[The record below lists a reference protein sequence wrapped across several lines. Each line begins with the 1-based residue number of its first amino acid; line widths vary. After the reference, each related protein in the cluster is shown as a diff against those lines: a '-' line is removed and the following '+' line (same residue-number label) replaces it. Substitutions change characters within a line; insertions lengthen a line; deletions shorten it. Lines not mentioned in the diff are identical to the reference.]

1 MPITGMSTDQSTGVP
16 RRTVLAAAGATAA
29 LAAAGTVAAAPAAHA
44 APTAAPTLPN
54 GTSKDKVLVVGM
66 DGLRYDR
73 IDAANAPT
81 MKSLMA
87 NGTYGLSLLYAN
99 PMAATS
105 SGPGWST
112 ISTGVWPDKHGVRD
126 NTFTGKNYA
135 QYPGFLARLNQV
147 RPGLS
152 LFAAVD
158 WPELDTHG
166 TVTPGADAKL
176 VYNNDYAV
184 NDKIITDIT
193 EDVLRNQNPDVL
205 FVYFGE
211 TDEMG
216 HSYGAA
222 SQKYLDAIA
231 VQDGY
236 LGRLLAAIK
245 ARPAYATERWTVI
258 VTTDHGHTDGGGHGG
273 SAIEERR
280 TFVLAQGP
288 GIAAGARPVDTRL
301 VDVAAT
307 VFHQLGIVPDASWGL
322 DGKPVQQ
329 RSTDPFDTLYSS
341 LGGRVDESGIPA
353 GVLGF
358 THTAP
363 SGWSVI
369 NNAMGTGGMTEWRG
383 WAFATD
389 EFWSRTQREQSRELN
404 VRARGVF
411 AVADS
416 DEWSDKSF
424 SGTYDSTLVTPAY
437 NVSGKTRATLDF
449 TTFYRQEGG
458 QTAQVQAVFN
468 GGAPTVVKNYTAD
481 VISQPQSLTV
491 NVPAGASSVSF
502 RFRYT
507 GSNNWYW
514 VIDGVKVSTS

>member
-1 MPITGMSTDQSTGVP
+1 MPITGISTGP
-16 RRTVLAAAGATAA
+16 SRRTVLAAAGATAA
-29 LAAAGTVAAAPAAHA
+29 LAAAGTVVATAPAAHA
-44 APTAAPTLPN
+44 ASPTLPN

-73 IDAANAPT
+73 IDAAKAPT
-81 MKSLMA
+81 LKSLMA

-112 ISTGVWPDKHGVRD
+112 ISTGVWPDKHGVKD
-126 NTFTGKNYA
+126 NTFAGKNYA
-135 QYPGFLARLNQV
+135 QYPGFLARLNQI
-147 RPGLS
+147 RPELS

-176 VYNNDYAV
+176 VYNNNYVV
-184 NDKIITDIT
+184 NDKVITDIT
-193 EDVLRNQNPDVL
+193 EDILRNQNPDVL

-211 TDEMG
+211 TDEIG
-216 HSYGAA
+216 HNYGAR
-222 SQKYLDAIA
+222 STKYLDAID

-245 ARPAYATERWTVI
+245 ARPSYATERWTVV
-258 VTTDHGHTDGGGHGG
+258 VTTDHGHVDTGGHGG

-288 GIAAGARPVDTRL
+288 GIAAGARPIDTRL

-307 VFHQLGIVPDASWGL
+307 VFHQLGVVPDPSWGL
-322 DGKPVQQ
+322 DGKPIQE
-329 RSTDPFDTLYSS
+329 RSTDPFDALHSS
-341 LGGRVDESGIPA
+341 LSGRVDETGIPA

-389 EFWSRTQREQSRELN
+389 EFWSRTQRDQSRELN

-416 DEWSDKSF
+416 DEWADKTF

-437 NVSGKTRATLDF
+437 NVSGKTKATLDF
-449 TTFYRQEGG
+449 TTFYRQEGS
-458 QTAQVQAVFN
+458 QTAQVLASFN
-468 GGAPTVVKNYTAD
+468 GGTPTVVKSYTAD

-491 NVPAGASSVSF
+491 NVPSGASSVSF

-514 VIDGVKVSTS
+514 VIDGVKVTTS

>member
-1 MPITGMSTDQSTGVP
+1 MPINGIS
-16 RRTVLAAAGATAA
+16 RRSVLAAGAATAA
-29 LAAAGTVAAAPAAHA
+29 VAATGTLAAAPAH
-44 APTAAPTLPN
+44 AAPTLPN
-54 GTSKDKVLVVGM
+54 GTSSDKVLVVGM

-73 IDAANAPT
+73 IDAAKAPHL
-81 MKSLMA
+81 KSLMA

-112 ISTGVWPDKHGVRD
+112 ISTGVWPDKHGVKD
-126 NTFTGKNYA
+126 NSFAGKNYA
-135 QYPGFLARLNQV
+135 KYPGFLARLAQV
-147 RPGLS
+147 RPELS
-152 LFAAVD
+152 TYAAVD
-158 WPELDTHG
+158 WKPLDAQD

-176 VYNNDYAV
+176 VLDGDAQGYPAHDAT
-184 NDKIITDIT
+184 IAT
-193 EDVLRNQNPDVL
+193 ETEAILRDQNPDVL
-205 FVYFGE
+205 FVYFGN
-211 TDEMG
+211 TDIVG
-216 HSYGAA
+216 HNSGAA
-222 SQKYLDAIA
+222 SPKYLDAID

-236 LGRLLAAIK
+236 LGRLLAAVK
-245 ARPAYATERWTVI
+245 ARPSYASERWTVI
-258 VTTDHGHTDGGGHGG
+258 VATDHGHVDAGGHGG
-273 SAIEERR
+273 SSIEERR

-288 GIAAGARPVDTRL
+288 GIAAGARPADTRL

-307 VFHQLGIVPDASWGL
+307 VFHQLGIAPDPAWGL

-329 RSTDPFDTLYSS
+329 RSTDPFDALQPS
-341 LGGRVDESGIPA
+341 LSGRVDETGIPA
-353 GVLGF
+353 GILGF

-369 NNAMGTGGMTEWRG
+369 NSAMGTGGVTEWRG

-389 EFWSRTQREQSRELN
+389 EFWSRAQRDQSRELN

-416 DEWSDKSF
+416 DEWDDKAN
-424 SGTYDSTLVTPAY
+424 SGGYDSTLVTPAY
-437 NVSGKTRATLDF
+437 SVSGRSRVTLDF
-449 TTFYRQEGG
+449 TTFYRQEGS
-458 QTAQVQAVFN
+458 QSAEVLASFN
-468 GGAPTVVKNYTAD
+468 GGTATVVKSYTTD

-491 NVPAGASSVSF
+491 SVPAGASTVSF

-514 VIDGVKVSTS
+514 VIDGVKVIAS

>member
-1 MPITGMSTDQSTGVP
+1 MPLPGIS
-16 RRTVLAAAGATAA
+16 RRTVLAAGAAGTA
-29 LAAAGTVAAAPAAHA
+29 LAATGLATAPAAHA
-44 APTAAPTLPN
+44 AGAAAPTLPN
-54 GTSKDKVLVVGM
+54 GTSPDKVLVVGM

-81 MKSLMA
+81 LKSLMA
-87 NGTYGLSLLYAN
+87 NGTYGRSLLYAN

-112 ISTGVWPDKHGVRD
+112 VSTGVWPDKHGVKD

-135 QYPGFLARLNQV
+135 KYPGFLARLHQV
-147 RPGLS
+147 RPQLS

-176 VYNNDYAV
+176 VYDNDYAV
-184 NDKIITDIT
+184 NDAVITDLT
-193 EDVLRNQNPDVL
+193 EQVLRDQNPDVL

-211 TDEMG
+211 TDEIG
-216 HSYGAA
+216 HNHGAA

-236 LGRLLAAIK
+236 LGRLLAAIRS
-245 ARPAYATERWTVI
+245 RPTYASERWTVL
-258 VTTDHGHTDGGGHGG
+258 VTTDHGHTDAGGHGG

-307 VFHQLGIVPDASWGL
+307 VFRQLGIVPDPSWGL
-322 DGKPVQQ
+322 DGKPIQD
-329 RSTDPFDTLYSS
+329 RSTDPFDALHGS
-341 LGGRVDESGIPA
+341 LGGRVDETGIPA

-358 THTAP
+358 THTP
-363 SGWSVI
+363 PVGWSVV
-369 NNAMGTGGMTEWRG
+369 NNAMGTGGTTEWRG
-383 WAFATD
+383 WSFATD
-389 EFWSRTQREQSRELN
+389 EFWSRAQRDQWRELN

-416 DEWSDKSF
+416 DEWADKSF
-424 SGTYDSTLVTPAY
+424 SGTYDTTLVTPAY
-437 NVSGKTRATLDF
+437 AVTGAARVTLGF
-449 TTFYRQEGG
+449 TTLYRQEGS
-458 QTAQVQAVFN
+458 QVAEVLASFN
-468 GGAPTVVKNYTAD
+468 GGTPTLVKRYTAD
-481 VISQPQSLTV
+481 VVSQPQSLTV
-491 NVPAGASSVSF
+491 PVPAGASNVSF
-502 RFRYT
+502 RFRYA
-507 GSNNWYW
+507 GANNWYW
-514 VIDGVKVSTS
+514 TIDGVTVTTS

>member
-1 MPITGMSTDQSTGVP
+1 MPLNGIS
-16 RRTVLAAAGATAA
+16 RRSVLAAGVATAA
-29 LAAAGTVAAAPAAHA
+29 VAAAGSLAAPAQA
-44 APTAAPTLPN
+44 APALPN
-54 GTSKDKVLVVGM
+54 GTSKDKVLFVGM

-73 IDAANAPT
+73 IDAAKAPT
-81 MKSLMA
+81 LKSLMA
-87 NGTYGLSLLYAN
+87 NGTYGTSLLYAN
-99 PMAATS
+99 PMAQTS

-112 ISTGVWPDKHGVRD
+112 ISTGVWPDKHGVKD

-135 QYPGFLARLNQV
+135 KYPGFLARLNQI
-147 RPGLS
+147 RPELS

-176 VYNNDYAV
+176 VFNNNYAV
-184 NDKIITDIT
+184 NDKVITDQT
-193 EDVLRNQNPDVL
+193 EDILRNQNPDVL

-211 TDEMG
+211 TDEIG
-216 HSYGAA
+216 HTYGAA
-222 SQKYLDAIA
+222 SQKYLDAID

-236 LGRLLAAIK
+236 LGRLLAAVK
-245 ARPAYATERWTVI
+245 ARPTYATERWTVI
-258 VTTDHGHTDGGGHGG
+258 VATDHGHVDAGGHGG
-273 SAIEERR
+273 SSIEERR

-288 GIAAGARPVDTRL
+288 GIAAGARPADTRL

-307 VFHQLGIVPDASWGL
+307 VFKQLGITPDPAWGL
-322 DGKPVQQ
+322 DGKPVQE
-329 RSTDPFDTLYSS
+329 RSTDPFDTLQSQ
-341 LGGRVDESGIPA
+341 LGGRVDEAGIPA

-369 NNAMGTGGMTEWRG
+369 NSAMGTGGVTEWRG

-389 EFWSRTQREQSRELN
+389 EFWSRAQRDQSRELN
-404 VRARGVF
+404 VRSRGVF

-416 DEWSDKSF
+416 DEWDDKAH
-424 SGTYDSTLVTPAY
+424 SGGYDSTLVTPAY
-437 NVSGKTRATLDF
+437 SVSGTTKVTLDF
-449 TTFYRQEGG
+449 TTFYRQEGS
-458 QTAQVQAVFN
+458 QTAQVLASFN
-468 GGAPTVVKNYTAD
+468 GGTPTLVKSYTAD

-491 NVPAGASSVSF
+491 NVPSGASSVSF

-514 VIDGVKVSTS
+514 VVDGVKVTAS

>member
-1 MPITGMSTDQSTGVP
+1 MPTNGIS
-16 RRTVLAAAGATAA
+16 RRSVLAAGAATGA
-29 LAAAGTVAAAPAAHA
+29 LAATGVITAPAAHA
-44 APTAAPTLPN
+44 AAPTLPN
-54 GTSKDKVLVVGM
+54 GTSLDKVLVVGM

-73 IDAANAPT
+73 IDAADAPNLKA
-81 MKSLMA
+81 MMA

-126 NTFTGKNYA
+126 NTFTGRNYGR
-135 QYPGFLARLNQV
+135 YPGFLARLNQV

-158 WPELDTHG
+158 WPELDTYG

-176 VYNNDYAV
+176 VYNNNYVV
-184 NDKIITDIT
+184 NDKVITDAT
-193 EDVLRNQNPDVL
+193 EDILRNQNPDVL

-211 TDEMG
+211 TDEIG
-216 HSYGAA
+216 HNYGAA
-222 SQKYLDAIA
+222 SPKYLDAIA

-236 LGRLLAAIK
+236 LGRLRAAIK
-245 ARPAYATERWTVI
+245 ARPSYASERWTVI
-258 VTTDHGHTDGGGHGG
+258 IATDHGHTDAGGHGG
-273 SAIEERR
+273 SSIEERR
-280 TFVLAQGP
+280 TFVLAEGP
-288 GIAAGARPVDTRL
+288 GIAAGARPIDTRL

-307 VFHQLGIVPDASWGL
+307 VFRQLGITPDPAWGL
-322 DGKPVQQ
+322 DGKPIQQ
-329 RSTDPFDTLYSS
+329 RSTDPFDALQPS
-341 LGGRVDESGIPA
+341 LTGRVDETGIPA

-358 THTAP
+358 THTVP

-383 WAFATD
+383 WSFATD
-389 EFWSRTQREQSRELN
+389 EFWSRTQRDQSRELN

-416 DEWSDKSF
+416 DEWADKAF
-424 SGTYDSTLVTPAY
+424 SGTYDSTLVSPAY
-437 NVSGKTRATLDF
+437 GVSGASRVTLDF
-449 TTFYRQEGG
+449 TTFYRQEGS
-458 QTAQVQAVFN
+458 QTAQVLASFN
-468 GGAPTVVKNYTAD
+468 GGTPTLVKSYTVD
-481 VISQPQSLTV
+481 VISQPQSLAV
-491 NVPAGASSVSF
+491 NVPTGASSVSF

-514 VIDGVKVSTS
+514 VIDGVRISTS

>member
-1 MPITGMSTDQSTGVP
+1 MPITGIS

-29 LAAAGTVAAAPAAHA
+29 AAATGIAPAAHA
-44 APTAAPTLPN
+44 ATTAAPTLPN
-54 GTSKDKVLVVGM
+54 GTSLDKVLFVGM

-73 IDAANAPT
+73 IDAAQAPNL
-81 MKSLMA
+81 KSLMA
-87 NGTYGLSLLYAN
+87 NGTFGSSLLYAN

-112 ISTGVWPDKHGVRD
+112 ISTGVWPDKHGVKD

-135 QYPGFLARLNQV
+135 QYPGFLARLHQV
-147 RPGLS
+147 RPELS

-176 VYNNDYAV
+176 VYNNNYVV
-184 NDKIITDIT
+184 NDLAITDAT
-193 EDVLRNQNPDVL
+193 ESILRDQNPDVL

-211 TDEMG
+211 TDEIG

-222 SQKYLDAIA
+222 SSKYLDAID
-231 VQDGY
+231 VQDAY
-236 LGRLLAAIK
+236 LGRLLTAIK
-245 ARPAYATERWTVI
+245 ARPAYATERWTII
-258 VTTDHGHTDGGGHGG
+258 VATDHGHTDGGGHGG
-273 SAIEERR
+273 SSIEERR

-288 GIAAGARPVDTRL
+288 GIAAGARPIDTRL

-307 VFHQLGIVPDASWGL
+307 VFQQLGIVPDASWGL
-322 DGKPVQQ
+322 DGKPIQQ
-329 RSTDPFDTLYSS
+329 RSTDPFDSLYSS
-341 LGGRVDESGIPA
+341 LTGSVDETGIPV

-383 WAFATD
+383 WSFATD
-389 EFWSRTQREQSRELN
+389 EFWSRTQRDQSRELN

-416 DEWSDKSF
+416 DEWADKTF

-437 NVSGKTRATLDF
+437 SVSGATKVTLDL
-449 TTFYRQEGG
+449 TTFYRQEGS
-458 QTAQVQAVFN
+458 QSAQVLVSFN
-468 GGAPTVVKNYTAD
+468 GGTPTLVKSYTSD
-481 VISQPQSLTV
+481 VISQLQSLAV

-514 VIDGVKVSTS
+514 TIDGVKVTAS

>member
-1 MPITGMSTDQSTGVP
+1 MPINGIS
-16 RRTVLAAAGATAA
+16 RRTVLAAGAATAA
-29 LAAAGTVAAAPAAHA
+29 VAATSTVTAATARAAAP
-44 APTAAPTLPN
+44 TVPN
-54 GTSKDKVLVVGM
+54 GTSADKVLVVGM
-66 DGLRYDR
+66 DGLRHDR
-73 IDAANAPT
+73 IDAANAPHL
-81 MKSLMA
+81 KSMTA
-87 NGTYGLSLLYAN
+87 DGTYGLSLLYAN

-126 NTFTGKNYA
+126 NTFTGRNYT
-135 QYPGFLARLNQV
+135 QYPGFLARLHQI
-147 RPGLS
+147 RPQLS

-158 WPELDTHG
+158 WKPLDTYG
-166 TVTPGADAKL
+166 TVTAGADAKIVL
-176 VYNNDYAV
+176 DGDRDGYVGHDET
-184 NDKIITDIT
+184 ITADSVS
-193 EDVLRNQNPDVL
+193 VLRDQNPDVA
-205 FVYFGE
+205 FVYLGN
-211 TDEMG
+211 TDVVA
-216 HSYGAA
+216 HSYGTGRR
-222 SQKYLDAIA
+222 YLDAIA
-231 VQDGY
+231 VQDAQ
-236 LGRLLAAIK
+236 LGRMLNAIK
-245 ARPAYATERWTVI
+245 ARPTYATERWTVI
-258 VTTDHGHTDGGGHGG
+258 VCTDHGHVDAGGHGG

-280 TFVLAQGP
+280 TFVLATGP
-288 GIAAGARPVDTRL
+288 GIAAGLRPIDTRL

-307 VFHQLGIVPDASWGL
+307 VFHQLGIAPDPAWGL
-322 DGKPVQQ
+322 DGKPIQQ
-329 RSTDPFDTLYSS
+329 RSTDPFDALHSS
-341 LGGRVDESGIPA
+341 LTGRVDETGIPA

-383 WAFATD
+383 WSFATD
-389 EFWSRTQREQSRELN
+389 EFWSRTQAGQSRELN

-437 NVSGKTRATLDF
+437 GVGGKTKVTLGF
-449 TTFYRQEGG
+449 TTFYRQEGS
-458 QTAQVQAVFN
+458 QTAQVMASFN
-468 GGAPTVVKNYTAD
+468 GGTPTLVKSYTAD

-491 NVPAGASSVSF
+491 NVPSGASSVSF

-514 VIDGVKVSTS
+514 VIDGVTIATS